1 MNTATRF
8 IRLLSTSS
16 LKSVNKPVNKPVYSE
31 GYLKMKK
38 HNDNYLETYRIL
50 REEKLRQE
58 MVLENIKRDKLIY
71 DLSNKLEEMSKKNK
85 THNLIII

>member
-1 MNTATRF
+1 MTTITRF
-8 IRLLSTSS
+8 IRLLSTCP
-16 LKSVNKPVNKPVYSE
+16 LKSVNKPVYSE

-58 MVLENIKRDKLIY
+58 MVLENIKRDKLIS
-71 DLSNKLEEMSKKNK
+71 DLSNKLEEISKKIK
-85 THNLIII
+85 HII

>member
-1 MNTATRF
+1 MTTITRF

-16 LKSVNKPVNKPVYSE
+16 LKSVNKPVYSE

-38 HNDNYLETYRIL
+38 HNDNYLETDRVL

-58 MVLENIKRDKLIY
+58 MFLENIKRDKLIS
-71 DLSNKLEEMSKKNK
+71 DLTNKLEEMGKK
-85 THNLIII
+85 

>member
-1 MNTATRF
+1 MTTITRF
-8 IRLLSTSS
+8 IRFLSTSP
-16 LKSVNKPVNKPVYSE
+16 LKSANKPVITHVYSE

-58 MVLENIKRDKLIY
+58 IVLENIKRDKLIS
-71 DLSNKLEEMSKKNK
+71 DLSNKLEEMSKKIK
-85 THNLIII
+85 HII

>member
-1 MNTATRF
+1 MTTITRF

-16 LKSVNKPVNKPVYSE
+16 LKSVNKPVNKPVQSE

-38 HNDNYLETYRIL
+38 HNDNYLETDRIL

-58 MVLENIKRDKLIY
+58 MFLENIKRDKLIS
-71 DLSNKLEEMSKKNK
+71 DLSNKLEEMSKK
-85 THNLIII
+85 